1 MTLNETIMTPVWLVT
16 LTREDVIQLDKCSRN
31 HYDWTCKRLCE
42 PGGMIYGFMNCVCEP
57 VDRDSFET
65 SLVFRDVDLLCK
77 VVENSHLLG
86 YNRDLFSS
94 LYALL
99 RSTTRG

>member
-16 LTREDVIQLDKCSRN
+16 LTREDVIQLDKCSWH
-31 HYDWTCKRLCE
+31 HYDWTCKQLCE
-42 PGGMIYGFMNCVCEP
+42 PGGMIYGFMNSIGD
-57 VDRDSFET
+57 DRDSFET
-65 SLVFRDVDLLCK
+65 TLVFRDVDLLCK

-94 LYALL
+94 LCALL
-99 RSTTRG
+99 RSTRG